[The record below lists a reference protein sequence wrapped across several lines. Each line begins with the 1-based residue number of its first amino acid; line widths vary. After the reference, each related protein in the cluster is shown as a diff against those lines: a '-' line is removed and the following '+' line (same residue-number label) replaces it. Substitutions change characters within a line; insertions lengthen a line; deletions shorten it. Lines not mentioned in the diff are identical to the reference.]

1 MPSKMASSEPH
12 PADRGDHVRRI
23 YDRRFDDDAR
33 AEKSAVWKVIV
44 ERYLQR
50 WVPADATVL
59 DVGCGFG
66 EFLNH
71 IRCRRRIGVDMNPAS
86 ASFLDPGVE
95 FHCADATNLTSL
107 PIKNVDIVFTSN
119 FMEHLPNK
127 EAVHGVI
134 AEAHRVLA
142 PGGSFIA
149 LGPNVRVIP
158 GAYWDYW
165 DHLVPIS
172 DRSLVELLEISG
184 FDVVDCFPR
193 FLPYE
198 TRSWAPKTPFLVR
211 LYLGIP
217 MAWRLMGKQFLVRAL
232 KR

>member
-1 MPSKMASSEPH
+1 MASSDPR
-12 PADRGDHVRRI
+12 PVDRADQVRRI
-23 YDRRFDDDAR
+23 YDRRFDAAAR
-33 AEKSAVWKVIV
+33 SQKDVVWKIVV
-44 ERYLQR
+44 ERFLQR

-71 IRCRRRIGVDMNPAS
+71 IECRRRIGVDMNPES
-86 ASFLDPGVE
+86 ASFLDSNIE
-95 FHCADATNLTSL
+95 FHCADATNLKIL
-107 PIKNVDIVFTSN
+107 PAQSVDVVFTSN
-119 FMEHLPNK
+119 FMEHLPSK
-127 EAVHGVI
+127 DAVHGVV
-134 AEAHRVLA
+134 AEAHRVLI

-149 LGPNVRVIP
+149 LGPNVRFIP

-172 DRSLVELLEISG
+172 DRSLVELLESSG
-184 FDVVDCFPR
+184 FDVTDCYPR

-198 TRSWAPKTPFLVR
+198 TRSWAPKIPFLVR
-211 LYLGIP
+211 LYLEIP
-217 MAWRLMGKQFLVRAL
+217 LAWRLMGAQFLVRAR